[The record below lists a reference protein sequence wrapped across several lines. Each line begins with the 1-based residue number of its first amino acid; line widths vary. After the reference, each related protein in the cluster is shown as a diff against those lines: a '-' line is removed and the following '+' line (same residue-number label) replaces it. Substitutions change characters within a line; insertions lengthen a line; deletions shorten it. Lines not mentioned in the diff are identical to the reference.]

1 MRKTYTAT
9 YLYIIKMVMLSATV
23 IAAFL
28 IANFAM
34 MFLNKIVPDWFPWVV
49 NIIFILI
56 GLLFLFMQLT
66 AKKPTFMFDEE
77 GFKYK
82 RKTIKYNDI
91 KRLIPAQGGSEPE
104 VVFKDNQT
112 YVLELSWFL
121 AKDRKEILAIIAQ
134 NI

>member
-1 MRKTYTAT
+1 
-9 YLYIIKMVMLSATV
+9 MLSATV

-34 MFLNKIVPDWFPWVV
+34 MFLNKIVPDWFPWIV
-49 NIIFILI
+49 NIIFAIF

-66 AKKPTFMFDEE
+66 AKKPTFIFNKE
-77 GFKYK
+77 GFVYK
-82 RKTIKYNDI
+82 RKTIKYTAI
-91 KRLIPAQGGSEPE
+91 KRMIPAQGGSESE
-104 VVFKDNQT
+104 IVFHDNNT

-121 AKDRKEILAIIAQ
+121 SKDRKEIEAIIAA

>member
-1 MRKTYTAT
+1 
-9 YLYIIKMVMLSATV
+9 MLSAAV

-34 MFLNKIVPDWFPWVV
+34 MFLNKIVPDWFPWIV
-49 NIIFILI
+49 NIIFILF

-66 AKKPTFMFDEE
+66 AKKPTFIFNEE

-82 RKTIKYNDI
+82 RKTIKYSDI
-91 KRLIPAQGGSEPE
+91 KRIIPPQGGSEPE
-104 VVFKDNQT
+104 VVFHNNNT

-121 AKDRKEILAIIAQ
+121 PKDRKEILATIEAHIK
-134 NI
+134 NG

>member
-1 MRKTYTAT
+1 
-9 YLYIIKMVMLSATV
+9 MLSAAV

-34 MFLNKIVPDWFPWVV
+34 MFLNKIVPDWFPWIV
-49 NIIFILI
+49 NIIFILF

-66 AKKPTFMFDEE
+66 AKKPTFIFNED

-82 RKTIKYNDI
+82 RKTIKYKSI
-91 KRLIPAQGGSEPE
+91 KRMIPAQGGSEAE
-104 VVFKDNQT
+104 IVFHDNTT

-121 AKDRKEILAIIAQ
+121 ATDRKEIEATIVA

>member
-1 MRKTYTAT
+1 
-9 YLYIIKMVMLSATV
+9 MLSATV
-23 IAAFL
+23 VAAFL

-34 MFLNKIVPDWFPWVV
+34 MFLNPIAPNWFPWVV
-49 NIIFILI
+49 NIIFILF
-56 GLLFLFMQLT
+56 GLVFLFMQLT
-66 AKKPTFMFDEE
+66 AKKPTFIFDKD

-82 RKTIKYNDI
+82 RKVIKYSEI

-104 VVFKDNQT
+104 VVFHDNQT

-121 AKDRKEILAIIAQ
+121 PKDRKEIQAIIAA